1 MIALYQPLSAM
12 TRCFWQAAALG
23 MGLAVLYDLLHAA
36 VPACPAKRRCR
47 DALPD
52 LLFCF
57 AALAAY
63 FVFTVTV
70 AGGQVRGFVLIGAL
84 GGFAGTH
91 IILGRPVRAVV
102 KGLWAA
108 LRFLTGGC
116 VRLMRT
122 LALPV
127 CLFLRF
133 GQKNLEKIAKRAS
146 ISSKKKI

>member
-23 MGLAVLYDLLHAA
+23 MGLAILYDLLHAA
-36 VPACPAKRRCR
+36 ASARPAKRRR
-47 DALPD
+47 NALPD
-52 LLFCF
+52 LLFC
-57 AALAAY
+57 LAVLGAY

-70 AGGQVRGFVLIGAL
+70 ASGQVRGFVLIGAL

-91 IILGRPVRAVV
+91 AVLGRPVRAAAN
-102 KGLWAA
+102 GLRAV
-108 LRFLTGGC
+108 LRFLAGGV

-122 LALPV
+122 LARPV
-127 CLFLRF
+127 CLFWRF

-146 ISSKKKI
+146 ISGKKKL